1 MSVSGNNSATEGADG
16 FVNAYDA
23 TPYPDLSYV
32 NTHPDRLA
40 TMAALLGM
48 EPAAVTNCRMLE
60 VGCAAG
66 GNLLPMA
73 ATLPNSEFVG
83 IDYSARQIEEG
94 QARIARLGLQNVRLI
109 QRNLMDDL
117 SDLGEFDYIVAH
129 GVYSWVTPDV
139 RDGLLRLC
147 KERLRPNGVA
157 YVSYNTYPGWHITE
171 IVREA
176 MLFHARDAADPAEK
190 VAKARAMLEIMTEHA
205 VENSYGGIF
214 RSYAEFLN
222 DGLKGSSDAFLLHD
236 ELEEVNEPVYF
247 RDFVAHA
254 RRHGLAY
261 LAEVELR
268 EVLPHVFKPE
278 TQAVLQEVAGNAV
291 DLEQYMDFLR
301 NRMFRQTLLVH
312 DEGPVQRTLR
322 PEPLYRMYI
331 RSQAQAVP
339 PAEAAHAGMGQFKA
353 KDGATLTTD
362 HAVTRAAMEIL
373 AEAYPQAMA
382 FADLLHA
389 ARASLPAAERSNAPG
404 PIPDEM
410 ALAANLLRGHGYSVQ
425 LAQLHSNVP
434 SFVTDVSERPMA
446 LPVARFEAE
455 TRKVVTNVWHERV
468 SMQPVQLD
476 LLRLLDGTR
485 TRDDLRDA
493 LPSLAALPS
502 TELDLHLR
510 WLAHTALL
518 VA

>member
-1 MSVSGNNSATEGADG
+1 
-16 FVNAYDA
+16 
-23 TPYPDLSYV
+23 
-32 NTHPDRLA
+32 
-40 TMAALLGM
+40 
-48 EPAAVTNCRMLE
+48 
-60 VGCAAG
+60 
-66 GNLLPMA
+66 
-73 ATLPNSEFVG
+73 
-83 IDYSARQIEEG
+83 
-94 QARIARLGLQNVRLI
+94 
-109 QRNLMDDL
+109 
-117 SDLGEFDYIVAH
+117 
-129 GVYSWVTPDV
+129 
-139 RDGLLRLC
+139 
-147 KERLRPNGVA
+147 
-157 YVSYNTYPGWHITE
+157 
-171 IVREA
+171 
-176 MLFHARDAADPAEK
+176 
-190 VAKARAMLEIMTEHA
+190 
-205 VENSYGGIF
+205 ENSYGGIF

-382 FADLLHA
+382 
-389 ARASLPAAERSNAPG
+389 
-404 PIPDEM
+404 
-410 ALAANLLRGHGYSVQ
+410 
-425 LAQLHSNVP
+425 
-434 SFVTDVSERPMA
+434 
-446 LPVARFEAE
+446 
-455 TRKVVTNVWHERV
+455 
-468 SMQPVQLD
+468 
-476 LLRLLDGTR
+476 
-485 TRDDLRDA
+485 
-493 LPSLAALPS
+493 
-502 TELDLHLR
+502 
-510 WLAHTALL
+510 
-518 VA
+518 

>member
-1 MSVSGNNSATEGADG
+1 MAASADIY
-16 FVNAYDA
+16 VNAYDA

-48 EPAAVTNCRMLE
+48 RPAAVANCRMLE
-60 VGCAAG
+60 VGSAAG

-73 ATLPNSEFVG
+73 ASLPHSEFVG
-83 IDYSARQIEEG
+83 IDYSARQIEDG
-94 QARIARLGLQNVRLI
+94 QQRVARLGLANVTLH

-147 KERLRPNGVA
+147 KERLRPQGVV
-157 YVSYNTYPGWHITE
+157 YISYNTYPGWHITE

-176 MLFHARDAADPAEK
+176 MLFHARNAADPTEK
-190 VAKARAMLEIMTEHA
+190 VQKARAMLEIMTEHA
-205 VENSYGGIF
+205 TENSYGGIF
-214 RSYAEFLN
+214 RSYADFLQ

-247 RDFVAHA
+247 RDFVRHA
-254 RRHGLAY
+254 QQHGLTY

-268 EVLPHVFKPE
+268 EVLPHAFKPE
-278 TQAVLQEVAGNAV
+278 TQAKLQEVAGNAI

-312 DEGPVQRTLR
+312 DDVPSQRTLR
-322 PEPLYRMYI
+322 PEPLYSMAV
-331 RSQAQAVP
+331 RSQAQAVQP
-339 PAEAAHAGMGQFKA
+339 TEEAHAGMGQFKA

-362 HAVTRAAMEIL
+362 HPVSQAAMGIL
-373 AEAYPQAMA
+373 AEVYPQAIA

-389 ARASLPAAERSNAPG
+389 ARETLPPEQRTPQPG
-404 PIPDEM
+404 KLPDEV
-410 ALAANLLRGHGYSVQ
+410 ALAANLLRAHGYSNQ
-425 LAQLHSNVP
+425 LAQLHVHQP
-434 SFVTDVSERPMA
+434 SFVTEVSERPVA
-446 LPVARFEAE
+446 LPTARFEAA
-455 TRKVVTNVWHERV
+455 TRTVVTNVWHERV

-476 LLRLLDGTR
+476 LLRALDGTR
-485 TRDDLRDA
+485 TRDDLR
-493 LPSLAALPS
+493 SLSAVAEQPEA
-502 TELDLHLR
+502 ELDLHLR